1 MGANGLKTIGEDA
14 VRLEASLTVADLHE
28 VIPGRELLVEPLSSH
43 ETLAEFL
50 RSGGLGWGSARNGT
64 LASTLLRVKTS
75 RFEYGSEKMTLYN
88 VGYPLQ
94 RLVEGNAAATAGTE
108 FGEVRELTLRVVPR
122 RKRRAFRL
130 GDGLTG
136 LRLPP
141 EALDAFYANEGGAQ
155 LLGLDAPGA
164 VVLFP
169 ESFAGAPETGE
180 LPGELWEKR
189 FIADGLSEG
198 KKLLRIHA
206 LRSHL
211 PKLLELCP
219 PGEAFLTLVTHLGFL
234 VGISGSK
241 ESLAEIRSAVRGMP
255 MARVLG

>member
-94 RLVEGNAAATAGTE
+94 RLVEGGATATAGTE
-108 FGEVRELTLRVVPR
+108 LGEVRELTLRVVPR
-122 RKRRAFRL
+122 RKRHAFRIGEDL
-130 GDGLTG
+130 AGLH
-136 LRLPP
+136 LPP
-141 EALDAFYANEGGAQ
+141 EAIDAFYANEGAARI
-155 LLGLDAPGA
+155 LGLDAPGA
-164 VVLFP
+164 VALFP
-169 ESFAGAPETGE
+169 EGSAGTPETGE
-180 LPGELWEKR
+180 LPNDLWEKR
-189 FIADGLSEG
+189 FIIDGLPEG
-198 KKLLRIHA
+198 KKLLRVHA

-211 PKLLELCP
+211 PKLMELCP
-219 PGEAFLTLVTHLGFL
+219 SGEAFLALVTHLGFL
-234 VGISGSK
+234 VGISGSE
-241 ESLAEIRSAVRGMP
+241 ESLAEIRSAVSGLP
-255 MARVLG
+255 LARVLG